1 MHEYHIKNREI
12 LSEKKK
18 IYRANNKD
26 KICEQKKIYREM
38 NKEKICERSKKYYE
52 ANKEII
58 NEKNKQKI
66 TCECGSIC
74 RRNDLR
80 RHERTKKHIDFIN
93 NQNSNPI

>member
-1 MHEYHIKNREI
+1 MKNT
-12 LSEKKK
+12 
-18 IYRANNKD
+18 
-26 KICEQKKIYREM
+26 
-38 NKEKICERSKKYYE
+38 
-52 ANKEII
+52 
-58 NEKNKQKI
+58 QKI